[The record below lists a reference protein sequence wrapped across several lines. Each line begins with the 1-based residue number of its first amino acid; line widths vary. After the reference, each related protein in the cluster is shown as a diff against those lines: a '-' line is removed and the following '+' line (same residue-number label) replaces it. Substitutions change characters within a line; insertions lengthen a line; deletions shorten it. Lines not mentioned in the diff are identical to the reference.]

1 MAWGLR
7 TKSLAGS
14 NRPSATTRHRL
25 DPPGRFGKPA
35 VLNLRSPREIAQMR
49 QAGLL
54 VWQAHQAVAALV
66 QPGVTTGQLNEAV
79 EAVFA
84 EAGAI
89 PLFKGVPGKIPF
101 PAAACTSVNEEVVH
115 GIPGDRVLQ
124 EGDIVSVDTG
134 CKWNGWCGDAAA
146 TYPVGRIAP
155 DVEHLLHITQQALDL
170 AIELLGKCDRW
181 SQVAEAI
188 EQLVSRAGLSVVEQ
202 FVGHGIGREMHEP
215 PQVPNFCTE
224 AFRREG
230 DFPLRTGLVLAI
242 EPMVNLGA
250 ETGPLPTGP
259 LDPSHRRRST
269 ERPLRAYRRTYPGR
283 SLPTDRPAVR
293 TASSGAVGNSRPE
306 RIPKSPSEAVQFLSA
321 GFAGVNEQGTG
332 FVAIRLTRSRQA
344 RFV

>member
-1 MAWGLR
+1 M
-7 TKSLAGS
+7 
-14 NRPSATTRHRL
+14 
-25 DPPGRFGKPA
+25 
-35 VLNLRSPREIAQMR
+35 LNLRSPREIAQMR

-54 VWQAHQAVAALV
+54 VWQAHQAVAPLV
-66 QPGVTTGQLNEAV
+66 QPGVTTGQLNDAV

-155 DVEHLLHITQQALDL
+155 EVEHLLQITQQALDL
-170 AIELLGKCDRW
+170 AIELLGKCERW

-188 EQLVSRAGLSVVEQ
+188 EQFVSRAGLSVVEQ

-230 DFPLRTGLVLAI
+230 DFPLRPGLVLAI
-242 EPMVNLGA
+242 EPMVNLGRKQVRCQPDHWTQVTA
-250 ETGPLPTGP
+250 DGRPSAHFEHTVALTSDGPCRLTGPP
-259 LDPSHRRRST
+259 
-269 ERPLRAYRRTYPGR
+269 
-283 SLPTDRPAVR
+283 
-293 TASSGAVGNSRPE
+293 
-306 RIPKSPSEAVQFLSA
+306 
-321 GFAGVNEQGTG
+321 
-332 FVAIRLTRSRQA
+332 
-344 RFV
+344 